1 MGLLQETYWRISGQ
15 LSSASLRRFAAALQ
29 DEPSSP
35 DHRSELT
42 DNGQTSQRQMDNGH
56 SDTDSSQED
65 VAMGTSEDV
74 AVETTTLRRHDSLKA
89 KKRAVLAELAQKRLE
104 ASSSA
109 ANADR
114 FVV

>member
-35 DHRSELT
+35 DHRTELT

-74 AVETTTLRRHDSLKA
+74 AVETTLRRHDSLKA